1 MTFASGNDAVVTVTT
16 TVGFGGAGGG
26 AAVPAGLTVSVIP
39 RCVVSFEPLQFG
51 VSGNAIWM
59 KKKKVP
65 ACVGVPDSV
74 PLDDIE
80 RPGGEPPP
88 TIDHTSSPGEQP
100 CPSGSL
106 NVIE

>member
-1 MTFASGNDAVVTVTT
+1 MTVTT

-26 AAVPAGLTVSVIP
+26 AAVPDGLTVSVIP
-39 RCVVSFEPLQFG
+39 RCVVSLELQFG

-59 KKKKVP
+59 KNEKAP

-88 TIDHTSSPGEQP
+88 RIDHTSSPGSSP
-100 CPSGSL
+100 APRAA
-106 NVIE
+106 

>member
-1 MTFASGNDAVVTVTT
+1 MIEVVPPGPRLETVTDAA
-16 TVGFGGAGGG
+16 GAE
-26 AAVPAGLTVSVIP
+26 LL
-39 RCVVSFEPLQFG
+39 CVVSLELQFG

-59 KKKKVP
+59 KNEKAP

-74 PLDDIE
+74 PLDDID

-88 TIDHTSSPGEQP
+88 RIDHTSSPGEQP
-100 CPSGSL
+100 CPAGSL